1 MKTKLISSTLVSLA
15 IAGALAVAPLASA
28 QGLGNLGKN
37 NEHGQ
42 KGNDHKRSDD
52 HNRGNANLQG
62 TVRRNQNNG
71 NGKWNSN
78 GSGDRHWNPAPP
90 KKNGRHDNRDWNKNK
105 NDDRNRDWHPVRN
118 NDDRNR
124 DGNWNHGTSD
134 MRVGH
139 ADGQTFRIPRRNGG
153 TGTRPVY
160 NYNAPIN
167 RPQSWSSASAHR
179 QSTKNEWRNIAIGA
193 GAVALLGLLQHDN
206 RLVFAGSA
214 GALYSLYRYEQDRK
228 SQNKIDRARAAYFD
242 QPYFVRDGKRYD
254 RRLVTKNGE
263 RYYQFYC
270 K

>member
-15 IAGALAVAPLASA
+15 IAGALAVTPLASP
-28 QGLGNLGKN
+28 QGLGNLGK
-37 NEHGQ
+37 
-42 KGNDHKRSDD
+42 KNDHAQKSNDRKRSDD

-62 TVRRNQNNG
+62 TVRRDQNNG
-71 NGKWNSN
+71 N
-78 GSGDRHWNPAPP
+78 RTWNPAPP
-90 KKNGRHDNRDWNKNK
+90 KQNGRHDNRDWNKNK
-105 NDDRNRDWHPVRN
+105 NNDHNRDWHPVRN
-118 NDDRNR
+118 SDNRNR
-124 DGNWNHGTSD
+124 DENWNHGTSN

-153 TGTRPVY
+153 TGARPVY

-167 RPQSWSSASAHR
+167 RPNNSWNQASDHR

-228 SQNKIDRARAAYFD
+228 SQNKIDRARAAYFG

-254 RRLVTKNGE
+254 RRLVTQNGE
-263 RYYQFYC
+263 RYYQFVC
-270 K
+270 H